1 MIPKDSIEQL
11 TAAVEAAQQERDEA
25 LKALK
30 QIEEYGTKEINE
42 AVTLRQECSRLKV
55 VLRELL
61 AIMPRA
67 TCENLPHDSLDA
79 HPRSTHCWALQHF
92 NDTVKVAKGLVYPP
106 F

>member
-1 MIPKDSIEQL
+1 MITKCSIEQL
-11 TAAVEAAQQERDEA
+11 TEEVEAAQKERD
-25 LKALK
+25 
-30 QIEEYGTKEINE
+30 
-42 AVTLRQECSRLKV
+42 RLKV

-67 TCENLPHDSLDA
+67 TCENLPHDSLDV

-92 NDTVKVAKGLVYPP
+92 NDTVKIAKGLVYPP

>member
-1 MIPKDSIEQL
+1 MI
-11 TAAVEAAQQERDEA
+11 TAENLAD
-25 LKALK
+25 L
-30 QIEEYGTKEINE
+30 INE
-42 AVTLRQECSRLKV
+42 AEAAKIERDRLKV

-92 NDTVKVAKGLVYPP
+92 NDTVKIAKGLVYPP